1 MKNKRGFTLVEIMIT
16 VGIIVIVAA
25 AGTIGVV
32 ISLRRS
38 KEKAANLSAGAQNF
52 ESEAIENLGQL
63 NANNDYVPPVQTKLP
78 EDTATPT
85 PGPGTVTPT
94 AGPTA
99 GPSSAPTSA
108 PTVTQAPTSAPTSAP
123 TTAPA
128 SGGSATYNGPLG
140 HRGDAGNTIQSIS
153 DNPDGSTTINLCYN
167 QWNDGAVTIRSNGD
181 GTYQIHGDRNGG
193 NVIGNALASTGVS
206 FDWGP
211 INNNQTFTMN
221 NEQATAWANVY
232 GITLN

>member
-63 NANNDYVPPVQTKLP
+63 NANNEYVPPVQTKLP

-94 AGPTA
+94 VEPTA
-99 GPSSAPTSA
+99 GPSSAPTSAPTTA

-123 TTAPA
+123 TTAPT
-128 SGGSATYNGPLG
+128 SGGSGGASNS
-140 HRGDAGNTIQSIS
+140 AGTVSSSSTVSGTDGSVGVVSIS
-153 DNPDGSTTINLCYN
+153 SSSNPSVTVSQG
-167 QWNDGAVTIRSNGD
+167 WNNNCTFTLTKNSNG
-181 GTYQIHGDRNGG
+181 TYTMSNISQKWVVGSIHDIWSSDSIVLNDSDMNYLNNTFGLK
-193 NVIGNALASTGVS
+193 IG
-206 FDWGP
+206 
-211 INNNQTFTMN
+211 
-221 NEQATAWANVY
+221 
-232 GITLN
+232 

>member
-1 MKNKRGFTLVEIMIT
+1 MKNRRGFTLVELMIT
-16 VGIIVIVAA
+16 IGIIVIVAA
-25 AGTIGVV
+25 AGTVGIV
-32 ISLRRS
+32 ISLKRNQ
-38 KEKAANLSAGAQNF
+38 EKAANLSAGAQNF
-52 ESEAIENLGQL
+52 ESAAYEQLGGMNESL
-63 NANNDYVPPVQTKLP
+63 DYLPPVQTKLP
-78 EDTATPT
+78 DPSESDPSEVSEASEASEASEHKDPEPSEHKDPDPEDDAT
-85 PGPGTVTPT
+85 
-94 AGPTA
+94 
-99 GPSSAPTSA
+99 
-108 PTVTQAPTSAPTSAP
+108 
-123 TTAPA
+123 
-128 SGGSATYNGPLG
+128 GGSATYNGPLG

-211 INNNQTFTMN
+211 INSNQTFTMN

-232 GITLN
+232 GITLK